1 MSRVGLCFGV
11 CALMGVVHC
20 VGDSTIPVTDAGGKD
35 VTTDNNVIPDT
46 STDAIQDASPC
57 GASPTT
63 DFYVDTATG
72 NDSNKGSAA
81 TCAFKTISAALNA
94 SKTAYN
100 ATIHVAAGNYA
111 VGETFPLIVDKGRS
125 LVGAGASTTT
135 IEGNS
140 APYNTTNTGSFLD
153 FGQHYITMIAGDVM
167 GGTNSLGAT
176 TIQGVTVIP
185 ANLTTPTTNYIGM
198 VCYLGN
204 APNTGTTPPLPAPNL
219 IVKASTIGP
228 NYDTGIAIGYSS
240 SQQAGCNVSI
250 VTSTITGSNVGIST
264 GVCGY
269 GGDGGAG
276 NPVSSW
282 PSSQI
287 GDGTSGNANTFTE
300 SGIGIFGQGCGSAQS
315 YNFNHFTS
323 GYRGIV
329 IVTGSNTAEYFEIL
343 SNTFDGASG
352 TNKMG
357 YGLHTSAGA
366 TLNKLNDNTFT
377 NISDVPALDTL
388 IGGTA
393 GWAMNLGAGRVLQ
406 AHGNK
411 IHDNDNGVYLG
422 GAPISN
428 FDFSSDNSTNFSNQ
442 IYCNSKT
449 TSGNGYDSDLAER
462 GDVQLRG
469 QHLGPRQPDD
479 QRVDHDE
486 PERNRHRR
494 FGHRNHDE
502 RVGDAERVRDRPRS
516 LTS

>member
-1 MSRVGLCFGV
+1 MSRVGLCLGV
-11 CALMGVVHC
+11 CALVGVVHC
-20 VGDSTIPVTDAGGKD
+20 VGDSTITPTDGGGND
-35 VTTDNNVIPDT
+35 VTTDHNTVADT
-46 STDAIQDASPC
+46 STDAIQDASAC

-72 NDSNKGSAA
+72 NDSNNGSAA

-94 SKTAYN
+94 SKTSYN
-100 ATIHVAAGNYA
+100 AKIHVAAGSYS

-125 LVGAGASTTT
+125 LLGAGASKTT

-153 FGQHYITMIAGDVM
+153 FGQHYLTMIAGDVV

-176 TIQGVTVIP
+176 TIDGVTIVP
-185 ANLTTPTTNYIGM
+185 ANLTTPTANYVGIA
-198 VCYLGN
+198 CYLGN

-219 IVKASTIGP
+219 VIKGSTVGP
-228 NYDTGIAIGYSS
+228 NYDTGVAIGYSS
-240 SQQAGCNVSI
+240 SQQAGCNVSVI
-250 VTSTITGSNVGIST
+250 TSTITGSNVGIAT

-287 GDGTSGNANTFTE
+287 GDGTAGNANTFTE
-300 SGIGIFGQGCGSAQS
+300 SGIDIFGEGCGSVQS

-323 GYRGIV
+323 GYRAIV

-357 YGLHTSAGA
+357 YGMHTSAGA
-366 TLNKLNDNTFT
+366 TINKVNDNTFT

-388 IGGTA
+388 IGGTS
-393 GWAMNLGAGRVLQ
+393 GWAMNLGNGRVIQ

-422 GAPISN
+422 GGPIST
-428 FDFSSDNSTNFSNQ
+428 FDFSSDGSTNFANQ
-442 IYCNSKT
+442 IYCNSKVS
-449 TSGNGYDSDLAER
+449 SGNGYDLILPTA
-462 GDVQLRG
+462 GTYNFAGNVW
-469 QHLGPRQPDD
+469 
-479 QRVDHDE
+479 DHGSPTTSASTTTSPNGTDI
-486 PERNRHRR
+486 
-494 FGHRNHDE
+494 
-502 RVGDAERVRDRPRS
+502 VGAGTATTTSAGATPNACASGRS
-516 LTS
+516 H